1 VPVPPVGLQELDTSL
16 VAASRCAKGNIDKK
30 TDLCVNNPDRNK
42 GACNGDSGGP
52 AVVKVAGAWRLIGA
66 ASRIGNARCGAGP
79 TVYTNVLAFKD
90 WIAKFTGA

>member
-16 VAASRCAKGNIDKK
+16 VAASPCAKGNIDKK

-42 GACNGDSGGP
+42 GACYGDSGGP
-52 AVVKVAGAWRLIGA
+52 AVIKVAGAWRLISA
-66 ASRIGNARCGAGP
+66 TSRSANAHCGADP

-90 WIAKFTGA
+90 WIAKSTGV